1 MRNGQLTKLEITPGS
16 TTDELFQIESEHMSK
31 ELSLTL
37 AETERRFR
45 LQEPSS
51 LEAWIDLSKRFS
63 FDY

>member
-16 TTDELFQIESEHMSK
+16 TTDELFKIESEHMIK

-45 LQEPSS
+45 LQEPR
-51 LEAWIDLSKRFS
+51 LWKHGLI
-63 FDY
+63 